1 MNNVTPIGQPGLRER
16 KKQDRLQRIKNAART
31 LFVERGYDGTTIRE
45 IARVADLSAGTIFRY
60 AEDKRDLLFL
70 IFNDDHFSL
79 TEAAFSDADE
89 EASLLEQLVTVFG
102 FYYRYFADQ
111 PMLARYVLREMTFYD
126 TGEQAQ
132 KINQGRNN
140 IFEGLDQI
148 VVAARKAQKI
158 SSGED
163 DAMIVQLIFDIYQ
176 AESRRWLRQEEPELK
191 NGLEVL
197 ERALKLLINGLD

>member
-1 MNNVTPIGQPGLRER
+1 MSNVTPISQPGLRER
-16 KKQDRLQRIKNAART
+16 KKQDRLQRIKSAART
-31 LFVERGYDGTTIRE
+31 LFIERGYDGTTIRE

-79 TEAAFSDADE
+79 TEAAFANVDDQAT
-89 EASLLEQLVTVFG
+89 LLEQLVHVFE

-111 PMLARYVLREMTFYD
+111 PMLARFVLREMTFYD

-132 KINQGRNN
+132 KINQGRDN
-140 IFEGLDQI
+140 IFKGLTQI
-148 VVAARKAQKI
+148 VAAARIAHKI
-158 SSGED
+158 SSTED

-176 AESRRWLRQEEPELK
+176 AESRRWLHQEEPQLI

-197 ERALKLLINGLD
+197 ERALKLLISGLD